1 MLKFKRPSIQK
12 TYVITYKKI
21 AKILLCFDVK
31 KRKSYVFLCD
41 RLGFFLV
48 TQMTITCSKLTIET
62 LKLAVKYVQSQQE
75 RTTKVSGIIFEAVGG
90 SHLI

>member
-48 TQMTITCSKLTIET
+48 TRMTITCSKLTIET
-62 LKLAVKYVQSQQE
+62 LKLAVKYVQSQQ
-75 RTTKVSGIIFEAVGG
+75 
-90 SHLI
+90 